1 MPSTKSRTVSAD
13 FDSSTVMT
21 PSLPTFSIAS
31 AIRLP
36 IVLSL
41 FEAIVATWVI
51 SFLSLVDLESFFS
64 SSVTASTAAS
74 MPRLSA
80 IGLAPAVTLR
90 RPSRK
95 MACASTV
102 AVVVPSPAMSEVLDA
117 TSFSICAP
125 MFSYGSFSSISL
137 ATATPS
143 LVIVGLPNFLSMT
156 TLRPFGPSV
165 AFTASAMMLTPLS
178 SALRASS
185 SNLSCFGMDHVPPYS
200 SRMRYSLSSILTSEP
215 EYFPN
220 RILSPA
226 FTSRGIF
233 LPSSPTLPLPTAIT
247 LASCGF
253 SLAVS
258 GMMIP
263 PFLTSFSSS
272 RSTRMRSCSGRI
284 FMVSLPPSCFVDVA
298 PVFLAVGLTI
308 PNPQR
313 AVSTQTKR
321 VLILAAAPAR
331 IKRKIRKENHGEKSF
346 RFKCFAPRG
355 VDADPQRSFRR
366 LQRQPDRPFKTRAD
380 RPPEG
385 QGWAHLSHRQ
395 LDRRRGPGGSADR
408 EGRRQC
414 GRRLQQHRR
423 RRRPPPGSGR
433 HQHSGRAH
441 RDDGRLRVGAP
452 DGDRAARRR
461 G

>member
-1 MPSTKSRTVSAD
+1 
-13 FDSSTVMT
+13 
-21 PSLPTFSIAS
+21 
-31 AIRLP
+31 
-36 IVLSL
+36 
-41 FEAIVATWVI
+41 
-51 SFLSLVDLESFFS
+51 
-64 SSVTASTAAS
+64 
-74 MPRLSA
+74 
-80 IGLAPAVTLR
+80 
-90 RPSRK
+90 
-95 MACASTV
+95 
-102 AVVVPSPAMSEVLDA
+102 
-117 TSFSICAP
+117 
-125 MFSYGSFSSISL
+125 
-137 ATATPS
+137 
-143 LVIVGLPNFLSMT
+143 MT

-165 AFTASAMMLTPLS
+165 AFTASAMMFTPLS

-200 SRMRYSLSSILTSEP
+200 RMARTSSSRRMRYSLSSILTSEP

-226 FTSRGIF
+226 FTSRAIF
-233 LPSSPTLPLPTAIT
+233 LPFSPTLPLPTAIT

-331 IKRKIRKENHGEKSF
+331 IKRKIRKENRGKKSF

-385 QGWAHLSHRQ
+385 QGWPHLSHHQ

-408 EGRRQC
+408 EGGRQC
-414 GRRLQQHRR
+414 GRRLQQHRGR
-423 RRRPPPGSGR
+423 RRRARTERLPQGTGGRAAGSGLR
-433 HQHSGRAH
+433 QPPYAVPAGDPSPDERAH
-441 RDDGRLRVGAP
+441 SASHEEVGDPGERLPRTG
-452 DGDRAARRR
+452 RRR
-461 G
+461 GRARSGPSGGLDRRCGTRRVRGGTEDPSRPHPPDECRAGAAHRERFVRHAGCHGDARRPQLPCRPRREASADPGAVTTA